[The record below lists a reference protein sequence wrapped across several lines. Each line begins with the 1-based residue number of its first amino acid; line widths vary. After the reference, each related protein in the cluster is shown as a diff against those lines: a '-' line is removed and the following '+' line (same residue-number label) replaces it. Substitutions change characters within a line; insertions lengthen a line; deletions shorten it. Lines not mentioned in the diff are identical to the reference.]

1 MVARPG
7 NLANYKGKTRG
18 GIYSVGNESL
28 YKDNAR
34 MRIILLGPPG
44 SGKSVIS
51 RKIADKYGLS
61 VVSVEEVAEELSAMA
76 QQEDELGRLARDAIG
91 SGRVSDDVCNIV
103 IRRVLGKD
111 EFDSGFV
118 LVGYPKDVAQAE
130 FMEQALNQMRR
141 PLDLVLMID
150 IDRDEL
156 MERRV
161 GRIDCDACG
170 THYNLYVNPPLV
182 EGVCDMCGSRVSRRP
197 RGYEENISNQLREYD
212 VAVRPVLDF
221 YQGLGKLRLVDANGT
236 EDELWE
242 GVQKIIDNTTPVV
255 LEPLAGQAEEK
266 EEAKTPAS
274 PRSEGKKPAKAA
286 SAVNGEEAAASVSAR
301 KKAVKKAPARKAAVK
316 KKKSVKKK
324 AAKKAV
330 TASTG
335 KKKAVK
341 KTPTKKKVVK
351 KAARKVMKKSAAASA
366 GKKKVVKKT
375 TAKKKVVK
383 KAVKKKVAKKVTKK
397 TATKKAAATRKKL
410 AASKKV
416 ARKKVVKKA
425 AGKKKVAKK
434 KPVGKKTVKKSAV
447 KKVAGRKKAVKKAPV
462 RKKAVKKAPAKS
474 VKKVAGKT
482 VRKKAVRKKR

>member
-266 EEAKTPAS
+266 EETKTPAS
-274 PRSEGKKPAKAA
+274 PRSEGKKPAKAV
-286 SAVNGEEAAASVSAR
+286 SAVNGEEAASVSAR

-316 KKKSVKKK
+316 KKKTVKKK